1 MQIKSLVIL
10 GPTATGKTQLSLK
23 LSQSFD
29 SEIINCDTSIFYK
42 YLSIGTGKP
51 SKKNLKL
58 VKHNLLDFLEP
69 DQDYSLAE
77 YLKDANKIINKI
89 ISQKKVPILVG
100 GSGQYLK
107 ALTENW
113 DVSNIKPNLE
123 LRKELEKEIEE
134 NGVEYLYEKLKN
146 QYPENAQKV
155 DSKNPRRIIRAFEL
169 GHEGKGVSRKTK
181 KNIIN
186 FFKIGLTMPR
196 ETLYKR
202 IDKRIDKMFED
213 GWVSEVEGLINKG
226 FSKELNS
233 FSSIGYNEIYD
244 HLVNNLDLH
253 EAMNLIK
260 KRTRNLVRHQYNW
273 FKLSDPK
280 IKWFDSSKHSIN
292 YISEQI
298 LKEKIEDIF

>member
-1 MQIKSLVIL
+1 MQINSLVIL

-23 LSQSFD
+23 LSQYFD

-77 YLKDANKIINKI
+77 FLKDANKII
-89 ISQKKVPILVG
+89 SQIVSDKKVPILVG

-123 LRKELEKEIEE
+123 LRKKLEKEINEK
-134 NGVEYLYEKLKN
+134 GVEHLYEKLKSEF
-146 QYPENAQKV
+146 PENAQKV
-155 DSKNPRRIIRAFEL
+155 DKKNPRRIIRAFEL
-169 GHEGKGVSRKTK
+169 GLEGKTISRKSK
-181 KNIIN
+181 KNFSN

-196 ETLYKR
+196 ETLYKTIDER
-202 IDKRIDKMFED
+202 IEKMFED
-213 GWVSEVEGLINKG
+213 GWVGEVEELIKKG
-226 FSKELNS
+226 FNKELNS

-244 HLVNNLDLH
+244 YLSNNLDLD
-253 EAMNLIK
+253 EAINLIK

-273 FKLSDPK
+273 FKLNDPE

-292 YISEQI
+292 YISEKI
-298 LKEKIEDIF
+298 LKEKIENKF

>member
-1 MQIKSLVIL
+1 MQINSLVIL

-23 LSQSFD
+23 LSQYFD

-77 YLKDANKIINKI
+77 FLKDANKII
-89 ISQKKVPILVG
+89 SQIVSDKKVPILVG

-123 LRKELEKEIEE
+123 LRKKLEKEINEK
-134 NGVEYLYEKLKN
+134 GVEHLYEKLKSEF
-146 QYPENAQKV
+146 PENAQKV

-169 GHEGKGVSRKTK
+169 GLEGKTISRKSK
-181 KNIIN
+181 KNLSN

-196 ETLYKR
+196 ETLYKTIDER
-202 IDKRIDKMFED
+202 IEKMFED
-213 GWVSEVEGLINKG
+213 GWVGEVEELIKKG
-226 FSKELNS
+226 FNKELNS

-244 HLVNNLDLH
+244 YLSNNLDLD
-253 EAMNLIK
+253 EAINLIK

-273 FKLSDPK
+273 FKLSDPE

-292 YISEQI
+292 YISEKI
-298 LKEKIEDIF
+298 LREKIENKF